1 LVRAEFPIAILLILI
16 LLEGAASQG
25 YLGTVSTGRGILSPI
40 TVGMEEAS
48 GAQLGLSGG
57 LNLSGNWS
65 VDLAGGGPPRHLDLE
80 MLQQQRLLMG
90 WGQMHSEERSARVT
104 ATGSVRADGLTL
116 FVLNE
121 GEGELFRL
129 EMSASGTAIFGV
141 YEASSP
147 GMPIE
152 SGTVTGRMI
161 LSAPQD
167 QRITAISAATLPAA
181 SSPYA
186 GAVRDLGRGSP
197 SGQINKSIYT
207 GQSAGAEGSVTA
219 AGPWALMDSF
229 NGRDC
234 AGRAGERRIAG

>member
-1 LVRAEFPIAILLILI
+1 
-16 LLEGAASQG
+16 
-25 YLGTVSTGRGILSPI
+25 
-40 TVGMEEAS
+40 
-48 GAQLGLSGG
+48 
-57 LNLSGNWS
+57 
-65 VDLAGGGPPRHLDLE
+65 
-80 MLQQQRLLMG
+80 
-90 WGQMHSEERSARVT
+90 MHSEERSGSVT

-167 QRITAISAATLPAA
+167 QRIAAISAATLPAA

-197 SGQINKSIYT
+197 SGRINKSIYK

>member
-1 LVRAEFPIAILLILI
+1 
-16 LLEGAASQG
+16 
-25 YLGTVSTGRGILSPI
+25 
-40 TVGMEEAS
+40 M
-48 GAQLGLSGG
+48 
-57 LNLSGNWS
+57 
-65 VDLAGGGPPRHLDLE
+65 
-80 MLQQQRLLMG
+80 
-90 WGQMHSEERSARVT
+90 
-104 ATGSVRADGLTL
+104 RADGLTL

-167 QRITAISAATLPAA
+167 QRIAAISAATLPAA

-197 SGQINKSIYT
+197 RGSMSIYK
-207 GQSAGAEGSVTA
+207 GQSAGAEGSFTA

-234 AGRAGERRIAG
+234 AGGRERRIAG